1 MTRGA
6 PSFSPYRPLRLFI
19 VSRLNLCAFAAL
31 REIFV
36 FIGRTGPVLSAEKLF
51 ASEQGLSY

>member
-1 MTRGA
+1 M
-6 PSFSPYRPLRLFI
+6 